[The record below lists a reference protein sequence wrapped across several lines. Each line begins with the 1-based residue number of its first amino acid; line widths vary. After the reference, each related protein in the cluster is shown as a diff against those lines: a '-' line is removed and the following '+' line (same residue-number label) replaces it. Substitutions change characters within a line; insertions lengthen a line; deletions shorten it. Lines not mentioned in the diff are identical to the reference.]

1 MSEISIVSEVVKK
14 IRSSIQKII
23 VGKDDQIN
31 TAIIAILCKGHVLID
46 DVPGTG
52 KTSLSKALADS
63 LDCSFNRVQFT
74 PDLMPSDILG
84 VNIFDQKNSSFK
96 FVEGP
101 IFSQILLA
109 DEINRATPRT
119 QSAMLEAM
127 QERKVTVDGN
137 TRNLPDPFMVI
148 ATQNPIE
155 MEGTFPLPES
165 QIDRFMVRIQ
175 LGYPEHNEETQI
187 YRRFMNESEIPVLKS
202 VVNSKQI
209 NKTVSLIP
217 TVRVD
222 DFIVKYIVDLI
233 HTTRQGSGI
242 KVGASP
248 RAGLALYKTSQALA
262 ALEGRDYVIPD
273 DVKKMAVPVLSHRL
287 ILDSSA
293 KLKGQTG
300 ENFVEIVLS
309 KLEVPI
315 SK

>member
-1 MSEISIVSEVVKK
+1 MSEILIVSK
-14 IRSSIQKII
+14 IAKNIRENIQKII

-31 TAIIAILCKGHVLID
+31 TAIIAMLCRGHVLID

-84 VNIFDQKNSSFK
+84 VNIFDQKKSTFK
-96 FVEGP
+96 FIEGP

-127 QERKVTVDGN
+127 QERRVTVDGN
-137 TRNLPDPFMVI
+137 TRDLPDPFMVI

-175 LGYPEHNEETQI
+175 LGYPGHDEETQI
-187 YRRFMNESEIPVLKS
+187 YRRFMNESEVPDLKPVFD
-202 VVNSKQI
+202 SKEI
-209 NKTVSLIP
+209 NKAVNLIP

-233 HTTRQGSGI
+233 HVTRQGSGI
-242 KVGASP
+242 KVGGSP

-287 ILDSSA
+287 VLDSSA

>member
-1 MSEISIVSEVVKK
+1 MSEISIVSEIVKK
-14 IRSSIQKII
+14 IRSSIQEII

-31 TAIIAILCKGHVLID
+31 TAIIAILCRGHVLID

-165 QIDRFMVRIQ
+165 QIDRFMVC
-175 LGYPEHNEETQI
+175 LLYTSP
-187 YRRFMNESEIPVLKS
+187 
-202 VVNSKQI
+202 
-209 NKTVSLIP
+209 
-217 TVRVD
+217 
-222 DFIVKYIVDLI
+222 
-233 HTTRQGSGI
+233 
-242 KVGASP
+242 SP
-248 RAGLALYKTSQALA
+248 R
-262 ALEGRDYVIPD
+262 D
-273 DVKKMAVPVLSHRL
+273 
-287 ILDSSA
+287 
-293 KLKGQTG
+293 
-300 ENFVEIVLS
+300 
-309 KLEVPI
+309 
-315 SK
+315 